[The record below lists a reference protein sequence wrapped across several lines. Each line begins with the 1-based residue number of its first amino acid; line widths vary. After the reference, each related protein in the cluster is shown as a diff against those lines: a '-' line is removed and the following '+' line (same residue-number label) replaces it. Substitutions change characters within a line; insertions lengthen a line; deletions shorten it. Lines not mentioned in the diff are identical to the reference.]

1 MMGVATRLLDSTHS
15 TVTTGDECLMIFQG
29 FLTFRDEVKASAGPA
44 LRSLMENG
52 VAVKV
57 GRLAAALSYS
67 TCTLSG
73 KDHNL
78 DHIN

>member
-1 MMGVATRLLDSTHS
+1 MMGVATRLLGSTHS
-15 TVTTGDECLMIFQG
+15 TVTTGDECMMRFQG

-57 GRLAAALSYS
+57 KRLAAGLSYN
-67 TCTLSG
+67 TCTFSG
-73 KDHNL
+73 PQF
-78 DHIN
+78 